1 MGLREEVD
9 QAATILRGVNQAADR
24 AAGASRMDQGIREIA
39 KAGVSF
45 AEATLPDVNESP
57 NEPAGDVPVHI
68 AWQRVMGDVWWLGKG
83 RQARE
88 YKYRGIDDV
97 MDLVGP
103 AVRKHGVTV
112 VPVGC
117 TPTYEIINTAKGS
130 PMNYC
135 RTVARFRVYG
145 PRGDFFDAETPGEAF
160 DSGDKAGTKAQ
171 SVALRTF
178 YIQALALMTNRPQ
191 LDPEFGDQHEI
202 GGAKRPTPDEYAAE
216 IMNERTSLARLHQIK
231 AELAGDNS
239 LRMAMIEGLDGKAI
253 ELGRL
258 LQRVGAKRLAEE
270 GGNA

>member
-1 MGLREEVD
+1 M
-9 QAATILRGVNQAADR
+9 
-24 AAGASRMDQGIREIA
+24 
-39 KAGVSF
+39 
-45 AEATLPDVNESP
+45 
-57 NEPAGDVPVHI
+57 H
-68 AWQRVMGDVWWLGKG
+68 
-83 RQARE
+83 
-88 YKYRGIDDV
+88 
-97 MDLVGP
+97 
-103 AVRKHGVTV
+103 
-112 VPVGC
+112 
-117 TPTYEIINTAKGS
+117 
-130 PMNYC
+130 
-135 RTVARFRVYG
+135 
-145 PRGDFFDAETPGEAF
+145 
-160 DSGDKAGTKAQ
+160 AGTPSPGVHQGFRNSPFVGSATRFPANPAPAKAQ